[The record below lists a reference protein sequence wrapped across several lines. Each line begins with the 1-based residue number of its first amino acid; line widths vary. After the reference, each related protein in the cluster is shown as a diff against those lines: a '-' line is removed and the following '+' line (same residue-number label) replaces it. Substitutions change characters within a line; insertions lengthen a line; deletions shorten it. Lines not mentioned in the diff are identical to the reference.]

1 VFVHAFGS
9 SGEQAA
15 LLLWQRTD
23 RFTLTVKVNG
33 LPAGLFRELTKWLI
47 RNSLRRLR
55 RMCNLNSIGRN
66 TGKRLIATGDGPA
79 IVQLSPRRIG
89 IRESDAAA
97 WQAARI
103 RGRA

>member
-1 VFVHAFGS
+1 MANS
-9 SGEQAA
+9 KQAPA
-15 LLLWQRTD
+15 LTPD
-23 RFTLTVKVNG
+23 RVLTLDQWCK
-33 LPAGLFRELTKWLI
+33 I
-47 RNSLRRLR
+47 
-55 RMCNLNSIGRN
+55 NSIGLN

>member
-1 VFVHAFGS
+1 MANLK
-9 SGEQAA
+9 QAPA
-15 LLLWQRTD
+15 LAPD
-23 RFTLTVKVNG
+23 RVLTLDQ
-33 LPAGLFRELTKWLI
+33 F
-47 RNSLRRLR
+47 
-55 RMCNLNSIGRN
+55 CHLNSIGRN
-66 TGKRLIATGDGPA
+66 TGKRLIANGDGPA